1 LPSLDRGGGLAMV
14 WKNEVDIRLQS
25 LDKLHVNVAVLDSET
40 HCEKF
45 KKKETHCEKGDSL
58 ISRGI

>member
-45 KKKETHCEKGDSL
+45 KKKKCIVKKEIH
-58 ISRGI
+58 

>member
-1 LPSLDRGGGLAMV
+1 MV

-25 LDKLHVNVAVLDSET
+25 LDKPHVNVAVLDSET

-45 KKKETHCEKGDSL
+45 KNKRNAL
-58 ISRGI
+58 